1 MTVAYGGPEGSRVQI
16 KIMTANKNI
25 AANENIEQYD
35 GPQPAVAHN
44 CHGKTKNHGTINF
57 THGKTKLTQGKTKFT
72 HGKTKKTN
80 WSAVVICEIT
90 KMQTFVKAVV
100 EVRFLI

>member
-1 MTVAYGGPEGSRVQI
+1 MAYGGPEGSRVQI

-44 CHGKTKNHGTINF
+44 GHGKTKNHGTINF

-80 WSAVVICEIT
+80 WSAVFICEIT